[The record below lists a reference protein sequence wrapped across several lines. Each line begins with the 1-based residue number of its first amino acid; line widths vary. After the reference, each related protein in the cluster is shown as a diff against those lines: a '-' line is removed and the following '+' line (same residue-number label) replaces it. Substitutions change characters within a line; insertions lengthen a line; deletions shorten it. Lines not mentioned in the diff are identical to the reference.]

1 MASDFFERQDAARR
15 NTAWLVVSFALA
27 VVAMIVSIDLLLAGI
42 LGYLGRDP
50 QTGAIDWALAAD
62 PQLLGLATVGTLL
75 VVGGG
80 SLFKIAQLRG
90 GGRTVAEAL
99 GGRRINSNASD
110 PSERQLLNVVEEMAI
125 ASGIPAPPVY
135 LMDHEEGVNAFAAG
149 FSPADAVIGVTR
161 GTAQLMSRDELQGV
175 IAHEFSHILN
185 GDMGLN
191 IRLMGLLNGILIIG
205 IIGYFVLRTAAFSGY
220 HGRRSRQEGNPL
232 PLLAIGA
239 GLMAVGFFGMFF
251 GNLIKA
257 AVSRQREFLADASAV
272 QFTRQADGL
281 AGALKK
287 IGGVVAG
294 SSIQNPNAPEASH
307 LFFGRATSGL
317 AGLFSTHPPLSER
330 IRRVDPQWDG
340 TFPAVQLAPGPVG
353 SRQRV
358 SRAASGA
365 EAAGFAAGGPQSVAQ
380 MVSDVGQ
387 PTDVHIE
394 YAGRLIAALPPAL
407 VESAHEPYGAR
418 AVVYALL
425 LDDAMDARAAQLEHL
440 SAAADPGV
448 YRETRVLTPAVLTLD
463 FQLRLPL
470 LELTLPA
477 LRELTDDQLEVFV
490 GNVVTLV
497 RADNRITLFEWALQ
511 RVLLHDLERHRGRVS
526 PPRVRHRTLAAV
538 TRQCEL
544 LMSSLAHV
552 GHNAPEASGAFE
564 LARESLGLHMQLLG
578 PDRCG
583 LDTLDV
589 ALTDLEQTAPKVKR
603 RILQAAAVCIT
614 ADQTVTHA
622 EAELL
627 RAVSASLDCPMPP
640 LPL

>member
-1 MASDFFERQDAARR
+1 
-15 NTAWLVVSFALA
+15 
-27 VVAMIVSIDLLLAGI
+27 
-42 LGYLGRDP
+42 
-50 QTGAIDWALAAD
+50 
-62 PQLLGLATVGTLL
+62 
-75 VVGGG
+75 
-80 SLFKIAQLRG
+80 
-90 GGRTVAEAL
+90 
-99 GGRRINSNASD
+99 
-110 PSERQLLNVVEEMAI
+110 
-125 ASGIPAPPVY
+125 
-135 LMDHEEGVNAFAAG
+135 
-149 FSPADAVIGVTR
+149 
-161 GTAQLMSRDELQGV
+161 
-175 IAHEFSHILN
+175 
-185 GDMGLN
+185 
-191 IRLMGLLNGILIIG
+191 
-205 IIGYFVLRTAAFSGY
+205 
-220 HGRRSRQEGNPL
+220 
-232 PLLAIGA
+232 
-239 GLMAVGFFGMFF
+239 MFF

-425 LDDAMDARAAQLEHL
+425 LDADMDARAAQLEHL

-497 RADNRITLFEWALQ
+497 RADIESR
-511 RVLLHDLERHRGRVS
+511 
-526 PPRVRHRTLAAV
+526 
-538 TRQCEL
+538 
-544 LMSSLAHV
+544 SS
-552 GHNAPEASGAFE
+552 SGAP
-564 LARESLGLHMQLLG
+564 ARVAPRSRAAPRARQSAAGSA
-578 PDRCG
+578 PDSG
-583 LDTLDV
+583 
-589 ALTDLEQTAPKVKR
+589 R
-603 RILQAAAVCIT
+603 RDA
-614 ADQTVTHA
+614 TV
-622 EAELL
+622 
-627 RAVSASLDCPMPP
+627 
-640 LPL
+640 